1 MSFYQNLQKAC
12 KSHNITISALLTQCK
27 LSKSFGTYW
36 KKGKFPTLDVAA
48 VLAEKLEISI
58 DSLLYGDEFKVTLE
72 QQNLINDFEQL
83 SDTNKQIITQ
93 HIQALIELQENENK
107 VVTIK
112 HSIHKVSAGFGETL
126 YKADNFE
133 DISVYDSDIVDRAD
147 FALTVDGDSMIPK
160 FYPGDIILVKQQ
172 DAVDIGEICVYII
185 ENEGFV
191 KKYGGDRLISLNPKY
206 EDILFENYSP
216 DEIRCCGLVLGKTQ
230 RLNN

>member
-1 MSFYQNLQKAC
+1 MFYQNFICAC
-12 KSHNITISALLTQCK
+12 NAAGVKPTPTAVKCGGTTGSATSWKNGTIPNSAIVVNLANHLGVSTDYLLREENPK
-27 LSKSFGTYW
+27 I
-36 KKGKFPTLDVAA
+36 A
-48 VLAEKLEISI
+48 I
-58 DSLLYGDEFKVTLE
+58 E
-72 QQNLINDFEQL
+72 QQKLINDFKQL

-112 HSIHKVSAGFGETL
+112 HSIHKVSAGFGEAL
-126 YKADNFE
+126 YEADNFE
-133 DISVYDSDIVDRAD
+133 DISVYDSDIVDIAD

-160 FYPGDIILVKQQ
+160 FYPDDIILVKQQ

-191 KKYGGDRLISLNPKY
+191 KKYGGDRIISLNPKY

-216 DEIRCCGLVLGKTQ
+216 DEIRCCGLVLGKAQIVT
-230 RLNN
+230 